1 VRFKAVLFDLWGT
14 LVPLPKPLRYRATEA
29 VAAALNVP
37 LDKWVQA
44 WVATRIER
52 ETGDLVTITL
62 RVCRD
67 LGIDA
72 DEGAVA
78 NALARRITIQR
89 EAFGLIQ
96 PDVVPTLR
104 ALRENGLS
112 TGLISNCTSDLPRH
126 VKASPLAPV
135 LDVCVYSCNER
146 VMKPDARLYLAAAE
160 RLRVTPEECLYVGDG
175 GDGELPGAERAGMTA
190 VLLRAADTPQPD
202 WRGHRISVLSEVPR
216 LLATL
221 AG

>member
-1 VRFKAVLFDLWGT
+1 VRFRAVLFDLWGT

-44 WVATRIER
+44 WVATRSER
-52 ETGDLVTITL
+52 ETGDLKAIAL
-62 RVCRD
+62 RICEE
-67 LGIDA
+67 LGLNA
-72 DEGAVA
+72 SEGAVA
-78 NALARRITIQR
+78 SALTRRTSIQR
-89 EAFGLIQ
+89 EAFDLIR
-96 PDVVPTLR
+96 PDAVPTLQ

-112 TGLISNCTSDLPRH
+112 TGLISNCTSDLPH
-126 VKASPLAPV
+126 HIKASPLAPV

-175 GDGELPGAERAGMTA
+175 GDDELPGAERTGMTA
-190 VLLRAADTPQPD
+190 VLLSAADTPLRD
-202 WRGHRISVLSEVPR
+202 WSGQRINTLSEVPR